1 MSTLSEISHLFDRY
15 PFDEKEIEI
24 LLRCH
29 KDLLATDRSGSFLNL
44 LAHCSPYA
52 FFFLP
57 GDEFK
62 TRIDLIEGAILP
74 AGFGA
79 RLKEAIFSDC
89 FPEVAH
95 SLENNRYLEKF
106 LEGVADCGR
115 RGEREALRVLF
126 DCCAKVEG
134 DDDEKE
140 DVEKVVASD
149 VIALCHRLSVASDI
163 FIRPSIDKK
172 KLQDHLDNDA
182 VVIDPLA
189 KSLSAFAGGM
199 NNITKADFI
208 NWADEKFPMM
218 AFTVLAFV
226 QNLIFHGKPI
236 PPGKVPYKDPVLDQ
250 ATDVFASKDSPLLFA
265 LACMT
270 PKLAGVWHRLYSTEA
285 DGRSFNRM
293 EWSVLGYEGPTTLLI
308 KTEDGATFGA
318 FASAPFKEAPHF
330 FGDGETFL
338 FSLDPVADV
347 FHSIGDQSNFM
358 YCNASWA
365 KGHDGLPHGLGF
377 GGTLNQPRLFV
388 SENFNT
394 CHAGSLDNTFQKGNL
409 IPEDSLEQF
418 NIKAIEIW
426 GVGGES
432 IIAHALEK
440 RDEHRQTTDSV
451 VYKAR
456 KVTDKA
462 GFLPDLKSGLI
473 ETNLYK
479 HREQARGRAEFVA
492 DSKHGGYSLERKD
505 NESVPFPNEDLFN
518 KAQ

>member
-1 MSTLSEISHLFDRY
+1 MTSLTEISHLSDRY
-15 PFDEKEIEI
+15 PFNEKELEI

-29 KDLLATDRSGSFLNL
+29 QDLIATDRSGSFLNL

-62 TRIDLIEGAILP
+62 TRIDLIEGTILP

-134 DDDEKE
+134 EEDEE
-140 DVEKVVASD
+140 DSEKVVARD
-149 VIALCHRLSVASDI
+149 IVALCYRLSVASDVL
-163 FIRPSIDKK
+163 IRPSIDEQ
-172 KLQDHLDNDA
+172 KLRDHLEDDV
-182 VVIDPLA
+182 VVIEPLA
-189 KSLSAFAGGM
+189 KSLSAFAGGVD
-199 NNITKADFI
+199 NYLTKADFI
-208 NWADEKFPMM
+208 RWADEKFPMM
-218 AFTVLAFV
+218 AFTILAFV

-236 PPGKVPYKDPVLDQ
+236 PPGKVPYKDSVLDQ

-270 PKLAGVWHRLYSTEA
+270 PKQAGVWHRLYSTEA

-308 KTEDGATFGA
+308 KTEDGATLGA
-318 FASAPFKEAPHF
+318 FASEPFKEASHF
-330 FGDGETFL
+330 FGNGETFL
-338 FSLDPVADV
+338 FSLDPVVEV

-377 GGTLNQPRLFV
+377 GGTLNQPRLFI
-388 SENFNT
+388 SEDFTT
-394 CHAGSLDNTFQKGNL
+394 CSASSFDNTFQKGNL
-409 IPEDSLEQF
+409 VPEDSLEQF
-418 NIKAIEIW
+418 EIKSMEIW
-426 GVGGES
+426 GVGGEAT
-432 IIAHALEK
+432 IAHALEK
-440 RDEHRQTTDSV
+440 RDEHRRNTDSI

-456 KVTDKA
+456 KVIDKA